1 MARTRPRSETRG
13 ERVELRASTRQTT
26 VIKQAAEATGKT
38 VTAFVLD
45 AAYLEAQRALTD
57 RRLFLLDS
65 KGWTRFTH
73 ALDRPARS
81 RPRLRKLMEMPSI
94 LD

>member
-1 MARTRPRSETRG
+1 
-13 ERVELRASTRQTT
+13 VELRASTRQTT

-65 KGWTRFTH
+65 KDWTRFTH

>member
-1 MARTRPRSETRG
+1 MTRGKPRSETRG
-13 ERVELRASTRQTT
+13 ERVELRASSRQTT
-26 VIKQAAEATGKT
+26 MIKQAAEATGKT

-57 RRLFLLDS
+57 RRLFLLDAKDWS
-65 KGWTRFTH
+65 RFTR
-73 ALDRPARS
+73 ALDRPAKS
-81 RPRLRKLMEMPSI
+81 RPRLRKLMEQPSI